1 MNSDVE
7 KTLPEGWKYVQ
18 LGDLS
23 EYINGYTFKSKDWSN
38 KGLPIIRIQ
47 NLNGKD
53 EYNYFE
59 SEIKEKYKVF
69 NGDILI
75 SWSASLD
82 VYYWQG
88 GDAVLNQHIFNTK
101 INTEII
107 TKEFFYHT
115 IKYSLAEISRNL
127 HGMGLKHITKGK
139 FERIL
144 SPLPPLEE
152 QKRIVTKIDT
162 LFAKI
167 DKAITLTEE
176 SLVQAKN
183 LLPSVLKEVFENGKA
198 DGWEEKKLE
207 DVCEKITDGSH
218 NPPKS
223 CEGSNLMML
232 SGRNVRDNKL
242 DFEKVRF
249 VSENDFIREDK
260 RTSIKVGDVLL
271 TIVGSIGRS
280 FVFPEGVPRVIF
292 QRSVAVIKPY
302 SILNPYFLSYYL
314 KSPKIQEELNTEAR
328 GAAQK
333 GIYLKDIRAF
343 LLLFPNLDIQSEKV
357 LFLDK
362 VSSQSKKA
370 QSKLEE
376 QLAYLKQLKSSILS
390 KAFKGEL

>member
-1 MNSDVE
+1 MSSDIE
-7 KTLPEGWKYVQ
+7 KTLNW
-18 LGDLS
+18 
-23 EYINGYTFKSKDWSN
+23 EYITLDEVVDKGSSN
-38 KGLPIIRIQ
+38 IS
-47 NLNGKD
+47 LNK
-53 EYNYFE
+53 
-59 SEIKEKYKVF
+59 IKEDEGEYPIYSAKGFFKNISFYHQEKKYIAIIKDGAGIGRLSVHPAKSSIVGTMQYLIPKDGFDLMFVKYFLTGINFISYKQGATIPHIYFKDYKVE
-69 NGDILI
+69 L
-75 SWSASLD
+75 
-82 VYYWQG
+82 VP
-88 GDAVLNQHIFNTK
+88 K
-101 INTEII
+101 
-107 TKEFFYHT
+107 
-115 IKYSLAEISRNL
+115 LA
-127 HGMGLKHITKGK
+127 
-139 FERIL
+139 
-144 SPLPPLEE
+144 LEE
-152 QKRIVTKIDT
+152 QKRIVAKIDG
-162 LFAKI
+162 LFSKI
-167 DKAITLTEE
+167 DKAISLTEE

-183 LLPSVLKEVFENGKA
+183 LLPSVLKEVFEKGKA
-198 DGWEEKKLE
+198 DGWEERKLE
-207 DVCEKITDGSH
+207 EVCEKITDGSH

-223 CEGSNLMML
+223 CEGSKLMML

-292 QRSVAVIKPY
+292 QRSVAVLKPY

-314 KSPKIQEELNTEAR
+314 KSPKIQEKLNTEAR

-343 LLLFPNLDIQSEKV
+343 LLLFPNLDIQSEKA

-362 VSSQSKKA
+362 VSTQSKKT

-376 QLAYLKQLKSSILS
+376 QLTYLKQLKSSILS